1 MQNTVQ
7 AFPSQSVI
15 DAIQAIPVGTV
26 HGITA
31 AERDNH
37 DYSTVDSVLECLGP
51 GDHHV
56 DIMKLSD
63 DQIEALREANR
74 TSDAT
79 NIHLYHSQ
87 RENDAAMAQML
98 AEVVFD
104 PHQTVRPAVVDFIR
118 RSLQSGIIAEGI
130 VDNSPVNQST
140 LPRLGV
146 NNMPSVI
153 QSSFWKWVDNI
164 QCEFP
169 DSLDAALKTQG
180 ITPDDYEVP
189 LVKRID
195 INSQQAL
202 IIKAHQMRNDTII
215 KLLYS
220 FFYGAA
226 FYYLHDGPH
235 AVGNETRLLALQVL
249 RTHFPQNFGSPAG

>member
-31 AERDNH
+31 AEYGNH
-37 DYSTVDSVLECLGP
+37 KYSTPDNVLACLGA
-51 GDHHV
+51 GNYDV
-56 DIMKLSD
+56 DTMKLSD
-63 DQIEALREANR
+63 VEINALREANR
-74 TSDAT
+74 ISEAT

-118 RSLQSGIIAEGI
+118 RSLQSGIIAEDI
-130 VDNSPVNQST
+130 VDNSSVNQST
-140 LPRLGV
+140 LPRLGM

-195 INSQQAL
+195 INSKQAL

-249 RTHFPQNFGSPAG
+249 RTHFPQNFGEPAH